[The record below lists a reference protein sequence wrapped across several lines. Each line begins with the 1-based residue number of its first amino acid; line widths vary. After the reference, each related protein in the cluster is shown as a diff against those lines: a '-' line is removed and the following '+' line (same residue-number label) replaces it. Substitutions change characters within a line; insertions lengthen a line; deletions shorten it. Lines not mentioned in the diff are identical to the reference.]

1 MKSKIYFIIL
11 TAFIYSSPLFA
22 KVKVELTFNNFFEK
36 PVNIEIRSGGKFG
49 GGGISDNSIATQ
61 TLGAKQSNVKISFK
75 AEKKDF
81 YSVIGRFSDGSSYL
95 FYQFSIPADGSSI
108 SAIDIKSDNSQKLKS
123 NQEFL
128 KDLENSFYNP
138 SLVSNLVFK
147 VDGNADDAF
156 RQFFGAL
163 AIVQKEGSKYVEVDR
178 IRPEVLKNNE
188 QPKFVKDRSKNFDY
202 SFSSDFL
209 TTNKGSV
216 PGITDIDFSFGSN
229 NTYRFNYT
237 AVGFGKI
244 FHNDP
249 ESKSIEDRF
258 NALSQQTKNSF
269 LATLALDTINKYEV
283 RVYNEAF
290 AYKGMYLKIEEF
302 TKSSFNDKINASTFF
317 NSDGGFTRSTR
328 QSYEEI
334 FGQTV
339 ISIGF
344 NGENKTAYFRKLA
357 KDYLEALKVQLV
369 AKTIT
374 LSEAEKIINEH
385 QAIKVNLKN
394 NNEAKLLLDNYINKL
409 KEE

>member
-1 MKSKIYFIIL
+1 MKIKFYLFVLLLML
-11 TAFIYSSPLFA
+11 TISPLFA
-22 KVKVELTFNNFFEK
+22 KVKVEMFFNNYFEK

-49 GGGISDNSIATQ
+49 GGGISDINIATA
-61 TLGAKQSNVKISFK
+61 TLGAKSNNVKIAFK
-75 AEKKDF
+75 AKKRDF
-81 YSVIGRFSDGSSYL
+81 YSVVGRFPDGSSFL

-108 SAIDIKSDNSQKLKS
+108 SAIDIKPENSQKLKS

-138 SLVSNLVFK
+138 SLVSNLIYK
-147 VDGNADDAF
+147 VEGNSDDAF
-156 RQFFGAL
+156 KQLFGAL
-163 AIVQKEGSKYVEVDR
+163 AIVKKEGAKYVEVDR

-202 SFSSDFL
+202 TFSSEFL

-216 PGITDIDFSFGSN
+216 PGVSDIDFSFNTN
-229 NTYRFNYT
+229 NSYKFNYT
-237 AVGFGKI
+237 AVGFGKVL
-244 FHNDP
+244 HNDP
-249 ESKSIEDRF
+249 EGKSIEDRF
-258 NALSQQTKNSF
+258 NVLSEQTKNSF

-317 NSDGGFTRSTR
+317 NNEGGYTRSTR

-339 ISIGF
+339 ISVGF
-344 NGENKTAYFRKLA
+344 NGENKTAYFKKLA
-357 KDYLEALKVQLV
+357 KDYLEKLNTKLV
-369 AKTIT
+369 LNTISLEET
-374 LSEAEKIINEH
+374 EKIINEH
-385 QAIKVNLKN
+385 QVIKIDLKSKN
-394 NNEAKLLLDNYINKL
+394 DAKLFLDKYINKL